1 VSHEFRFEGV
11 FEASPEEVFDAFTES
26 EVLSEVY
33 EREDPAGPSS
43 GREIWID
50 RALRARARSSPEP
63 E

>member
-1 VSHEFRFEGV
+1 MSHELRFERV
-11 FEASPEEVFDAFTES
+11 FNAAPEEVFDAFTDS
-26 EVLSEVY
+26 EVLAEAY

-43 GREIWID
+43 EREIWID